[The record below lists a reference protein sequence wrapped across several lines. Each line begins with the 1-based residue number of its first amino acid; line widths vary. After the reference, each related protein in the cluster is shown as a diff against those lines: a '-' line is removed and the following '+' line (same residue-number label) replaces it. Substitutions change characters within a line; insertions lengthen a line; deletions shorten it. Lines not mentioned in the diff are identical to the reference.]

1 MTSPCYCSL
10 LRTATRKV
18 GAVYD
23 NALAPLGINIAQ
35 YSLLRLVEHCQP
47 VSFTELGRIAEL
59 DRSTV
64 GRNVRVLERMGCSRR
79 GVAWHPS
86 RSRKTSS

>member
-1 MTSPCYCSL
+1 MTSACYCFL

-23 NALAPLGINIAQ
+23 NALAPLGINIAR

-47 VSFTELGRIAEL
+47 
-59 DRSTV
+59 
-64 GRNVRVLERMGCSRR
+64 
-79 GVAWHPS
+79 
-86 RSRKTSS
+86 